1 MYSRV
6 TLLEIDTVRVDLD
19 SALELFRER
28 VLPQLREQDG
38 YEGVYVLTT
47 LDGKALIMSLW
58 ETEQA
63 AAVDH
68 GRFYAEQLERHMTLF
83 RERPGRERYEVS
95 VADVPSAVWGV
106 SP

>member
-28 VLPQLREQDG
+28 VLPQLRWQEG

-47 LDGKALIMSLW
+47 PDGKALIMSLW
-58 ETEQA
+58 ETEEA
-63 AAVDH
+63 AAGDH
-68 GRFYAEQLERHMTLF
+68 GRFSDEQLASHMTLF
-83 RERPGRERYEVS
+83 REPPGRERYEVS
-95 VADVPSAVWGV
+95 FADVPSAV
-106 SP
+106 